1 MPIMDS
7 KTGKELKKLSV
18 AELKTIAGK
27 MRAYN
32 LIALTAAKSGH
43 SGGTLSVMDIAA
55 ALYLNVAKHDPKDP
69 FWKDRDRILFSA
81 GHKAPTLYVSLGM
94 SGYFDIED
102 VMTLR
107 KLSSPFQ
114 GHPHWLK
121 LDGIEA
127 STGSLG
133 QGLSISVGMALAGK
147 LDKRDY
153 RVYCIMGDGEQQEGQ
168 VWEAAMEATHYKLD
182 NLIAIIDKNNLQIDG
197 EVCCV
202 MEIDPISEKYRSFGW
217 HVIVIDG
224 HNMEDILR
232 GFDEASKV
240 KGKPI
245 AIIANTIKGKG
256 VSFMENIAGWHG
268 RAPNREELDK
278 ALKEL
283 GFSDLPV
290 EGLLGIA
297 KKFQDKVDE
306 QVSSSMPKFSRDYW
320 WNVQSTMRIKMEP
333 TRHGFGRILDK
344 KGGDERVVPLGCDIS
359 GSIKISDFYEK
370 HPERKDR
377 FLSMGIAEQS
387 TTAVAAGLAKE
398 GKLPVF
404 GTYGVF
410 ASMRNLDQLRTTVC
424 YGGFNVFIAGAHGG
438 ISVGPDGATHQAL
451 EEFYTVCALPGITV
465 VAPCDSIEVERA
477 CDELLFR
484 YKGPK
489 YVRFARESTPIVT
502 NEKTPYVHGKA
513 NVVRFRGEKD
523 NFADAFDTTLA
534 SDYKSENEDI
544 TLISC
549 GPELCE
555 AMRAAYILKKEF
567 DVEARVINMHTIK
580 PLDKDAVVR
589 AARETGAVLSIEE
602 HQVGGMGNRI
612 AAAIAMD
619 HNMVGLPIVFDMMGI
634 NDTFGESGEPWELMK
649 FFGLS
654 AEHIVMK
661 ARDMLVIKRKKK

>member
-224 HNMEDILR
+224 HEMENILR

-240 KGKPI
+240 KGKPV
-245 AIIANTIKGKG
+245 AIIANTIKG
-256 VSFMENIAGWHG
+256 
-268 RAPNREELDK
+268 
-278 ALKEL
+278 
-283 GFSDLPV
+283 
-290 EGLLGIA
+290 
-297 KKFQDKVDE
+297 
-306 QVSSSMPKFSRDYW
+306 
-320 WNVQSTMRIKMEP
+320 
-333 TRHGFGRILDK
+333 
-344 KGGDERVVPLGCDIS
+344 
-359 GSIKISDFYEK
+359 
-370 HPERKDR
+370 
-377 FLSMGIAEQS
+377 
-387 TTAVAAGLAKE
+387 
-398 GKLPVF
+398 
-404 GTYGVF
+404 
-410 ASMRNLDQLRTTVC
+410 
-424 YGGFNVFIAGAHGG
+424 
-438 ISVGPDGATHQAL
+438 
-451 EEFYTVCALPGITV
+451 
-465 VAPCDSIEVERA
+465 
-477 CDELLFR
+477 
-484 YKGPK
+484 
-489 YVRFARESTPIVT
+489 
-502 NEKTPYVHGKA
+502 
-513 NVVRFRGEKD
+513 
-523 NFADAFDTTLA
+523 
-534 SDYKSENEDI
+534 
-544 TLISC
+544 
-549 GPELCE
+549 
-555 AMRAAYILKKEF
+555 
-567 DVEARVINMHTIK
+567 
-580 PLDKDAVVR
+580 
-589 AARETGAVLSIEE
+589 
-602 HQVGGMGNRI
+602 
-612 AAAIAMD
+612 
-619 HNMVGLPIVFDMMGI
+619 
-634 NDTFGESGEPWELMK
+634 
-649 FFGLS
+649 
-654 AEHIVMK
+654 
-661 ARDMLVIKRKKK
+661 